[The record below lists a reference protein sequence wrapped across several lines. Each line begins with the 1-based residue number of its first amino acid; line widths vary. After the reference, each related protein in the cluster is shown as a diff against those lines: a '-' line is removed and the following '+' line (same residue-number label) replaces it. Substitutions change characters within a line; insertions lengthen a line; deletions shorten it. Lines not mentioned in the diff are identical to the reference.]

1 MRAYPTSVS
10 GCPVSRLTNVLPFPS
25 FPLSMMGAVQHVTRG
40 PAYVSKRPYPPGL
53 HAPYQ
58 NGKGKKT
65 CPRLLDWRMRKM
77 PLMSFFLEHNHNHYN
92 RKPRLLFSIRLLCNS
107 ALSDV
112 LRHFNCR
119 KAARYRRAKQVRA
132 LRTFFLEPWIVALSA
147 ATRGGSQ
154 TFAHVN
160 RRMEFQRRDG

>member
-77 PLMSFFLEHNHNHYN
+77 PLM
-92 RKPRLLFSIRLLCNS
+92 
-107 ALSDV
+107 
-112 LRHFNCR
+112 
-119 KAARYRRAKQVRA
+119 
-132 LRTFFLEPWIVALSA
+132 RTFSLNIIIIITTGNLGCYFQYVYFAILPC
-147 ATRGGSQ
+147 Q
-154 TFAHVN
+154 TFYGISTVEKRLATAEPSKCGLCEH
-160 RRMEFQRRDG
+160 FS